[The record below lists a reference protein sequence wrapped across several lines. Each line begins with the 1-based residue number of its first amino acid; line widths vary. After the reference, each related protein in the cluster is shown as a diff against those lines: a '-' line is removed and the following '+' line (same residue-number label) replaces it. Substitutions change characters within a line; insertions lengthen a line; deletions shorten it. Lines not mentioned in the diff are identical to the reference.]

1 MKKYYYFSKSKLK
14 FVEIRNFYRKFVFL
28 VLFFSVIASFF
39 LFGSFLVLNEMVNPD
54 IEVKSLKKKNEQ
66 LLSNFKQLAEKYK
79 SLDEKINSL
88 KETGKDLRLATNL
101 DPIPY
106 EDFDF
111 GKGGN
116 IISSYDFTKGEQ
128 LSGFVNDLNSYVS
141 EISTKIKT
149 ESDSYKEISTSLK
162 TNEAMYDNLPAIKPA
177 EGILTDG
184 FGMRFHPI
192 LKITRMHNGVDII
205 CDIGTKV
212 YATGGGTVDFAGR
225 RGGYG
230 LTLEI
235 DHGFGYRTIFGHL
248 SDIKVKVGQKVTRGD
263 LVAFSGN
270 SGKLSTGP
278 HCHYEVRHNGIPLN
292 PMNFI
297 FEDVDLF
304 EIVKK

>member
-1 MKKYYYFSKSKLK
+1 
-14 FVEIRNFYRKFVFL
+14 
-28 VLFFSVIASFF
+28 
-39 LFGSFLVLNEMVNPD
+39 MVNPD

-225 RGGYG
+225 RG
-230 LTLEI
+230 
-235 DHGFGYRTIFGHL
+235 DRK
-248 SDIKVKVGQKVTRGD
+248 SVV
-263 LVAFSGN
+263 
-270 SGKLSTGP
+270 
-278 HCHYEVRHNGIPLN
+278 
-292 PMNFI
+292 
-297 FEDVDLF
+297 
-304 EIVKK
+304 